1 MLGTV
6 LLTLHVLTELD
17 LHRKPMSRYHSGAET
32 DSERLSSLPA
42 VMQL

>member
-6 LLTLHVLTELD
+6 LLTLHVLIEFD
-17 LHRKPMSRYHSGAET
+17 LHHKPMSRYHSGEET

-42 VMQL
+42 VTHL